1 MSSGKP
7 VDNEFG
13 LSTVPL
19 DTSGL
24 FNVNRTLSFRA
35 YLQKLWV
42 RREFILADAQVK
54 AFRTT
59 RNYNWWRF
67 WLIASPILE
76 ALLYGAIFSIL
87 LRTDRGID
95 NFVGFVILGITVFNI
110 ANRML
115 QGGIGLLEANKSFLQ
130 MFNFPHSAVVL
141 STALRYAIDTI
152 PSFVIAVVAA
162 LAFQIGNPI
171 SWTVFLVIPLHLL
184 LLIFGTGLML
194 MSARMTAWLPDTRAL
209 LDLFTRGWM
218 FASGI
223 FYPMER
229 FATDPAIYAV
239 FTANPA
245 WRFIDAARALVME
258 GQSPSLREWGILAA
272 WAIGTFVVGF
282 LYFWKGEAKYAESL

>member
-1 MSSGKP
+1 MSTRKP
-7 VDNEFG
+7 VDG
-13 LSTVPL
+13 KSGSTEMTL

-24 FNVNRTLSFRA
+24 YNVNRTLGFRA
-35 YLQKLWV
+35 YLKKLWV
-42 RREFILADAQVK
+42 RREFILTDAQVK

-76 ALLYGAIFSIL
+76 ALLYGAVFSIL
-87 LRTDRGID
+87 LKTNRGID
-95 NFVGFVILGITVFNI
+95 NFVGFVILGITIFNI

-141 STALRYAIDTI
+141 STALRYAMDTV
-152 PSFVIAVVAA
+152 PSFVIAVAAA
-162 LAFQIGNPI
+162 LAFQFGTPV
-171 SWTVFLVIPLHLL
+171 SWTVFLVVPLHLL
-184 LLIFGTGLML
+184 LLIFGAGLML
-194 MSARMTAWLPDTRAL
+194 ISARMTAWLPDTRAL

-229 FATDPAIYAV
+229 FATDPAIYSV

-245 WRFIDAARALVME
+245 WRFIDAARSLVME
-258 GQSPSLREWGILAA
+258 GQSPSPHEWAILAS
-272 WAIGTFVVGF
+272 WACGTFVLGF
-282 LYFWKGEAKYAESL
+282 FYFWKGEAKYAASL